1 MDTNKPVVLFRSE
14 VPSTK
19 GRQFVA
25 SALLAISLGVVS
37 LQAGFV
43 LNASA
48 QNNPITSAITSAIVC
63 PEGHNL
69 TNVNGA
75 AVCVSQTN
83 TNQNQQNNNQNNNQ
97 NNGSTSNSN
106 TNNPATSPEVSSA
119 PTATPAPLTA
129 PEVNPTP
136 VPSHNNSSD
145 NNGGSNNSGGGAP
158 SCNNEAPK
166 APRIISAVT
175 SGKNEITLNWEK
187 PVSGNVSHYSISY
200 GLLKGKPLY
209 GIANAGN
216 VTSFKVAGLAGGV
229 TYYFTVKAV
238 NTCTPS
244 VASNE
249 VAIKVGG
256 KFINTPAVG
265 FSSNAVL
272 GKTNQ
277 TVKFNNSASKP
288 VVSKP
293 VVFNNEVVNQSK
305 PSAGLVG
312 KVVGFFKGLF

>member
-1 MDTNKPVVLFRSE
+1 MTTNKPVVLYRSE

-25 SALLAISLGVVS
+25 SALLAVSLGVIS

-43 LNASA
+43 IKASA
-48 QNNPITSAITSAIVC
+48 EGNPITSPVTSSQN
-63 PEGHNL
+63 P
-69 TNVNGA
+69 
-75 AVCVSQTN
+75 VS
-83 TNQNQQNNNQNNNQ
+83 
-97 NNGSTSNSN
+97 
-106 TNNPATSPEVSSA
+106 
-119 PTATPAPLTA
+119 A

-136 VPSHNNSSD
+136 APNNNNSGNGN
-145 NNGGSNNSGGGAP
+145 NNGGGNNGGGSSNNSGGSSA

-187 PVSGNVSHYSISY
+187 PVSGNVSHYSVSY
-200 GLLKGKPLY
+200 GLFKGKPLY
-209 GIANAGN
+209 GVANVGN
-216 VTSFKVAGLAGGV
+216 VTSFKVSGLAGGV
-229 TYYFTVKAV
+229 TYFFTVKAV
-238 NTCTPS
+238 NDCTPS

-249 VAIKVGG
+249 VSMKIGG

-277 TVKFNNSASKP
+277 TVKFNNNTASKP
-288 VVSKP
+288 AVSKP
-293 VVFNNEVVNQSK
+293 VVFNNQATESK
-305 PSAGLVG
+305 PANAGLVG
-312 KVVGFFKGLF
+312 KIATFFKGLFK